1 MCVEKIKP
9 NVVSMAVTFDNFQPI
24 NNTGFVRGQC
34 KVAYAGKNRNYTD
47 IPRTAFDSA
56 ESTIFGVPIV
66 GNWLEDIHNFGGHDL
81 ILETKG
87 NKLSI
92 KDNTVPY
99 GFVPQDANPRWEEIY
114 DENGNAKS
122 YFVVDVILWKER
134 YPEPIQ
140 FIIDNKVNQSMEIMV
155 KDGEWDDDWEYFVIH
170 DFYYSALCLLGR
182 DISDNGVKGEDN
194 VEPCFEQAEVEVVDF
209 SMNQDFKNTF
219 AELKQA
225 FERGDIVD
233 NPVTYE
239 AEFKAL
245 ATKFEKLNKQFADLQ
260 AEHNQLKQDRDELQA
275 YKDARELEIL
285 KSQKQEIINEYALL
299 LDENEMQEVIENQD
313 DYSLD
318 ELKFQL
324 ATIFADKSLEQAKQK
339 NSKSK
344 KDDDIVVFD
353 NKQPSEKPKKNR
365 FAI

>member
-1 MCVEKIKP
+1 
-9 NVVSMAVTFDNFQPI
+9 MAVTFDNFQPI

-81 ILETKG
+81 MLETRG

-182 DISDNGVKGEDN
+182 DVDEEGTKGEDN
-194 VEPCFEQAEVEVVDF
+194 VEPCFEQSEVEIVDF
-209 SMNQDFKNTF
+209 NMSSDFQNTF
-219 AELKQA
+219 EELKEA
-225 FERGDIVD
+225 FKGGETVGNVA
-233 NPVTYE
+233 TYE

-245 ATKFEKLNKQFADLQ
+245 TTKFKDLNEKHETLQ
-260 AEHNQLKQDRDELQA
+260 IEYKQLKQERDELQS

-285 KSQKQEIINEYALL
+285 NAQKQEVINEYSLL
-299 LDENEMQEVIENQD
+299 LDEDEMEDIISNQD
-313 DYSLD
+313 NYSLE
-318 ELKFQL
+318 ELKSNL

-339 NSKSK
+339 HTKSK
-344 KDDDIVVFD
+344 KTEDVVVFD